1 MYRGSSRYVSIFCE
15 FDNILSTHA
24 VGEKDDATDVIG
36 GVTVG
41 GDSGKDLID
50 GGGDQDGGIKDEG
63 D

>member
-1 MYRGSSRYVSIFCE
+1 
-15 FDNILSTHA
+15 LSTHA

-36 GVTVG
+36 GVTG

-50 GGGDQDGGIKDEG
+50 GGGDENGAIEDEG